1 MRLLAA
7 LSCLFTGVCFAAP
20 HTPEQEYTLQARVV
34 LQHDPAARDQLTL
47 WDAAAVPRNGI
58 DWQHSLD
65 DLPTWLR
72 QQQIVPPSAAVMQD
86 VTDALLARLS
96 TATCHA
102 EAFLPLG
109 SPEIGQ
115 FTLACALPDPAPT
128 FTLYRAL
135 RQAGPG
141 GQAQHSD
148 VFFSAYAAHL
158 RSAPAAL
165 HRTHMVGW
173 SSYRHGDVHE
183 ARSEQLYRTILLHL
197 MPFEAWNRHI
207 AGDEAATILHD

>member
-1 MRLLAA
+1 MLFFSTIRLRATSWPCGTLPLFLATE
-7 LSCLFTGVCFAAP
+7 SIG
-20 HTPEQEYTLQARVV
+20 
-34 LQHDPAARDQLTL
+34 
-47 WDAAAVPRNGI
+47 
-58 DWQHSLD
+58 
-65 DLPTWLR
+65 
-72 QQQIVPPSAAVMQD
+72 SAASMICPPGCGSSTSASVMQD

-96 TATCHA
+96 TATCA

-109 SPEIGQ
+109 SPEIGR

-128 FTLYRAL
+128 FALYRAL

-148 VFFSAYAAHL
+148 VFFSAYAVHL

-165 HRTHMVGW
+165 HRTHVVGW

-183 ARSEQLYRTILLHL
+183 ARSDQLYQAILLTL
-197 MPFEAWNRHI
+197 LPFEAWDMRI
-207 AGDEAATILHD
+207 AGDVPPILLHD

>member
-7 LSCLFTGVCFAAP
+7 LSCLFTGVCIAAP

-34 LQHDPAARDQLTL
+34 LQHDPAARDQLAL

-58 DWQHSLD
+58 DWQRSLD

-72 QQQIVPPSAAVMQD
+72 QQQIVPPSAAEMQD

-96 TATCHA
+96 TATCA

-109 SPEIGQ
+109 SPEIGR

-128 FTLYRAL
+128 FALYRAL

-141 GQAQHSD
+141 GRRSTAMCS
-148 VFFSAYAAHL
+148 
-158 RSAPAAL
+158 SAPTPSTFAV
-165 HRTHMVGW
+165 RR
-173 SSYRHGDVHE
+173 RHCIAPMWWGGPLIAMATCMRHVQTSCT
-183 ARSEQLYRTILLHL
+183 R
-197 MPFEAWNRHI
+197 PFC
-207 AGDEAATILHD
+207 

>member
-7 LSCLFTGVCFAAP
+7 LSCLFTGVCIAAP

-34 LQHDPAARDQLTL
+34 LQRDPIARDQLAL

-58 DWQHSLD
+58 DWQRSLD

-72 QQQIVPPSAAVMQD
+72 QQQIVPPSASVMQD

-96 TATCHA
+96 TATCQA

-109 SPEIGQ
+109 SPEIGR

-128 FTLYRAL
+128 FALYRAL

-148 VFFSAYAAHL
+148 VFFSAYAVHL

-165 HRTHMVGW
+165 HRTHVVGW

-183 ARSEQLYRTILLHL
+183 ARSDQLYQVILLTL
-197 MPFEAWNRHI
+197 LPFEAWDMRI
-207 AGDEAATILHD
+207 AGDVPPILLHD